1 MNCTEACSL
10 IEQGI
15 APGSQTPLQTKL
27 GFHLAECTNC
37 RAYREQTQSLLANL
51 LLDSEPVNIT
61 PIPTQAT
68 PIQPQTA
75 STQTRTALA
84 TQAGRFFW
92 ICSLILLVGIPL
104 GFTGW
109 GLRLWLR
116 VEQNLAA
123 MIVTPAPALPTT
135 IPTPGATAGTPG
147 SGPPLFVEAPP
158 IQETSEN
165 GQEPLRPVT
174 GTMTQANASSIT
186 AMTPTPWPTL
196 RTTMPN
202 QNLAAPTPAPPPAG
216 EAATILLLGSDRRP
230 GEPGIPRTDAIILVR
245 VDPEQQRIALLS
257 LPRDLWVEI
266 PGYGSARINAAYVW
280 GEQYGAPGGG
290 MALAR
295 ETTSHLLNIPIDYVA
310 MIDFEGFIGLI
321 DSIEGINVNVEK
333 ELYDNAFPTM
343 DYGYTTV
350 HFLPGVQHMDGIT
363 ALTYSRIR
371 HPDSDFVRLRRQQAV
386 LAGIADRLHE
396 RGDWQNV
403 VTADQI
409 TESLVG
415 YVQTDMPRERILG
428 LGWALRDFDL
438 ATIERYS
445 LNESMVTFGVGNDRY
460 AELPLPDALADLTRQ
475 FLALP

>member
-1 MNCTEACSL
+1 MNCTEARSL
-10 IEQGI
+10 IDQGI
-15 APGSQTPLQTKL
+15 APGTQTPLQTRL
-27 GFHLAECTNC
+27 GFHLAECSNC
-37 RAYREQTQSLLANL
+37 RAYRQQTQALLTTL
-51 LLDSEPVNIT
+51 LLDPEAVDRAPAQAQAA
-61 PIPTQAT
+61 PAPT
-68 PIQPQTA
+68 QTA
-75 STQTRTALA
+75 SAPTRTALA
-84 TQAGRFFW
+84 PQVGRFFW
-92 ICSLILLVGIPL
+92 ICSLILLIGAPL

-109 GLRLWLR
+109 VLRLWLR

-123 MIVTPAPALPTT
+123 MIVTPAPTLPTT
-135 IPTPGATAGTPG
+135 IPLASATAGTLEV
-147 SGPPLFVEAPP
+147 GPPLLAGAPP
-158 IQETSEN
+158 IQGISEN
-165 GQEPLRPVT
+165 GGEPLLPTTGMMAQADGSPVT
-174 GTMTQANASSIT
+174 AL
-186 AMTPTPWPTL
+186 TPTPWPTL
-196 RTTMPN
+196 RATTPN
-202 QNLAAPTPAPPPAG
+202 YTPAPPPAG

-230 GEPGIPRTDAIILVR
+230 GEAVIPRTDAIILVR
-245 VDPEQQRIALLS
+245 VDPQQQRIALLS

-266 PGYGSARINAAYVW
+266 PGYGAARINAAYVW

-295 ETTSHLLNIPIDYVA
+295 ETASHLLNIPIDYVA
-310 MIDFEGFIGLI
+310 LIDFEGFIGLI

-350 HFLPGVQHMDGIT
+350 HFLPGLQHMDGIT

-386 LAGIADRLHE
+386 LAGIADRLCE
-396 RGDWQNV
+396 RGDWQNIA
-403 VTADQI
+403 TADQI
-409 TESLVG
+409 TGSLVG

-445 LNESMVTFGVGNDRY
+445 LNENMVTFGVGNDRY
-460 AELPLPDALADLTRQ
+460 AELPLPNALVQLTRQ